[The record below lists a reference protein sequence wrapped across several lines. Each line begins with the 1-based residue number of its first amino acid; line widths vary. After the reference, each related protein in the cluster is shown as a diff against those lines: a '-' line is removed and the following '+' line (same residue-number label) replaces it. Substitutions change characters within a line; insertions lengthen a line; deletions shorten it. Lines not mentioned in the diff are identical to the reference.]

1 MSKKKIMEIIYSNKF
16 IDNFFNEAKNNFK
29 EINSE
34 SNIESGKLIN
44 LKGITQQTRYGVLQ
58 GYKRVN
64 IFLELRLI

>member
-1 MSKKKIMEIIYSNKF
+1 MEIIYRNKF

-34 SNIESGKLIN
+34 SNIEYGKLIN
-44 LKGITQQTRYGVLQ
+44 LKEMTQQIRYGVPQ
-58 GYKRVN
+58 GYKRVD